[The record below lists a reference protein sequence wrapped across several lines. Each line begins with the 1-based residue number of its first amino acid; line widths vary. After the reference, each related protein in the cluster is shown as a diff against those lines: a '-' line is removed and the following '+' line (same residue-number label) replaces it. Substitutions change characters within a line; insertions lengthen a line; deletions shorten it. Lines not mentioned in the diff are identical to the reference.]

1 MTKTKATLLAIL
13 ASLMLAL
20 GIGAPAFAA
29 GGVAGTWSIADHEQ
43 GCKGG
48 GTLNP
53 DGTAN
58 GSGGCAFS
66 TPAGEEVAS
75 ITPVSWSFTD
85 TTGTAV
91 SLCADFTG
99 KQGPVFPIGIPVLT
113 CITVPAGTEAPVN
126 LGGETYGKVT
136 LHR

>member
-1 MTKTKATLLAIL
+1 MQGFHDDLQSLKQYAMANRKAAVHTDQTLTSPASYPLA
-13 ASLMLAL
+13 
-20 GIGAPAFAA
+20 P
-29 GGVAGTWSIADHEQ
+29 E
-43 GCKGG
+43 K
-48 GTLNP
+48 
-53 DGTAN
+53 
-58 GSGGCAFS
+58 CAFS
-66 TPAGEEVAS
+66 TPAGEQVAS

-99 KQGPVFPIGIPVLT
+99 KKGPVFPIGVPVLT
-113 CITVPAGTEAPVN
+113 CITVPVGTYAPVN